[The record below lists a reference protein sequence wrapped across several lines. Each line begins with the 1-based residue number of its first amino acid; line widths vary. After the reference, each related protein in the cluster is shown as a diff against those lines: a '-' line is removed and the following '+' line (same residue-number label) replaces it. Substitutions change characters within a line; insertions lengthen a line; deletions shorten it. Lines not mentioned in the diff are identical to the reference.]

1 MPDCNKAA
9 RETWPFLFERV
20 HVSDCKNNN
29 IFLVGLMGAGKT
41 TIGRLL
47 ARRLDMTFID
57 SDHEIE
63 ARTGATIP
71 WIFEIEGEA
80 SFRRR
85 EADVIRELTAQNGIV
100 LATGGGAVLNPD
112 SRALLAERGTVI
124 YLRASVSSI
133 LQRTA
138 HDKNRPLLQTA
149 DPRRKLEDLTA
160 QREPLY
166 REIADMVI
174 DTGRPNVQSMV
185 QTILD
190 QLEADNAA
198 REQANAKTTM
208 NEQACISLNVEL
220 GDRSY
225 PIAIGRGLLD
235 DASLLNRHIG
245 GSGKV
250 AIVTNTT
257 VAPLYLDKVAGPL
270 RAAGRDVVPI
280 ILRDGEEFKNWESLN
295 EVFDALLA
303 NKCDRKTT
311 LVALGGGVIG
321 DMTGFAA
328 ATYMRGVP
336 FVQIPTTLLAQ
347 VDSSVGGKTGI
358 NHPLGKN
365 MIGAFYQPRAVI
377 ADTATLDTLPDRE
390 LSAGLAEVIKHGAI
404 LDAAFFDWIEANI
417 GKLVARDHAALAHA
431 IARSCEIKADVVAR
445 DEREGG
451 LRAVLNF
458 GHTFGHAIEAGMGY
472 GAWLHGEAV
481 GCGMVMAADLS
492 RRLGLIDDA
501 AVDRVR
507 ALVQAAGLPVVAPDL
522 GIERW
527 IELME
532 VDKKN
537 EGGAIKFILL
547 KPLGSP
553 SITNAPRELLDA
565 TLKACIP

>member
-1 MPDCNKAA
+1 M
-9 RETWPFLFERV
+9 
-20 HVSDCKNNN
+20 SDCKNNN

-100 LATGGGAVLNPD
+100 LATGGGAVLNPA

-133 LQRTA
+133 LARTA

-190 QLEADNAA
+190 QLDADNAA

-235 DASLLNRHIG
+235 DSSLLNRHIG

-270 RAAGRDVVPI
+270 RAAGREVVPI

-377 ADTATLDTLPDRE
+377 ADTATLDTLPARE

-404 LDAAFFDWIEANI
+404 LDAPFFDWIEANI

-458 GHTFGHAIEAGMGY
+458 GHTFGHAIEAGLGY

-492 RRLGLIDDA
+492 RRLNLIDDA
-501 AVDRVR
+501 ALERVR
-507 ALVQAAGLPVVAPDL
+507 ALVKAAGLPVVAPDL

-565 TLKACIP
+565 TLKALVGIPSS

>member
-1 MPDCNKAA
+1 
-9 RETWPFLFERV
+9 
-20 HVSDCKNNN
+20 
-29 IFLVGLMGAGKT
+29 MGSGKT

-47 ARRLDMTFID
+47 ARRLGKRFVD
-57 SDHEIE
+57 SDHAIE

-85 EADVIRELTAQNGIV
+85 EAEMIRELTAQEDII
-100 LATGGGAVLNPD
+100 LATGGGAILDPA

-124 YLRASVSSI
+124 YLRAGIGAI
-133 LQRTA
+133 LQRTS

-149 DPRRKLEDLTA
+149 DPRRKLEQLLA

-166 REIADMVI
+166 REIADLVI

-185 QTILD
+185 QTILE
-190 QLEADNAA
+190 QLDALAA
-198 REQANAKTTM
+198 GRARRAKTSM
-208 NEQACISLNVEL
+208 NQAAQLTLNVEL
-220 GDRSY
+220 GERSY
-225 PIAIGRGLLD
+225 PIAIGPGLLSD
-235 DASLLNRHIG
+235 PAALARHIG
-245 GSGKV
+245 GNKV

-257 VAPLYLDKVAGPL
+257 VAPLYLDKVAAPL
-270 RAAGRDVVPI
+270 RAAGREVVEIVLP
-280 ILRDGEEFKNWESLN
+280 DGEEHKHWGSLMS
-295 EVFDALLA
+295 VFDALLA

-321 DMTGFAA
+321 DLTGFAA
-328 ATYMRGVP
+328 ASYMRGVP

-365 MIGAFYQPRAVI
+365 MIGAFYQPRAVL
-377 ADTATLDTLPDRE
+377 ADTSTLSTLPDRE

-417 GKLVARDHAALAHA
+417 KALVAREPAALAHA
-431 IARSCEIKADVVAR
+431 IARSCEIKADVVR
-445 DEREGG
+445 KDEREGG

-458 GHTFGHAIEAGMGY
+458 GHTFGHAIEAGLGY
-472 GAWLHGEAV
+472 GEWLHGEAV

-492 RRLGLIDDA
+492 HRLGLIDA
-501 AVDRVR
+501 AALERLR
-507 ALVQAAGLPVVAPDL
+507 ALVQAAGLPTVAPDL

-553 SITNAPRELLDA
+553 SITSVPEETLRA
-565 TLKACIP
+565 TIAACVAGGSI

>member
-1 MPDCNKAA
+1 VGDAK
-9 RETWPFLFERV
+9 
-20 HVSDCKNNN
+20 KNN

-47 ARRLDMTFID
+47 ARRLNMAFMD

-63 ARTGATIP
+63 ARTGASIP
-71 WIFEIEGEA
+71 WIFEIEGEP

-85 EADVIRELTAQNGIV
+85 EADMIRELTAQCGIV
-100 LATGGGAVLNPD
+100 LATGGGAVLNPE

-124 YLRASVSSI
+124 YLRASVGSI
-133 LQRTA
+133 LQRTS

-166 REIADMVI
+166 REIADLVI

-190 QLEADNAA
+190 QVAALNAA
-198 REQANAKTTM
+198 RARSEAKTRM
-208 NEQACISLNVEL
+208 NEQACISIDVEL
-220 GDRSY
+220 GERSY
-225 PIAIGRGLLD
+225 PILIGRGLLD
-235 DASLLNRHIG
+235 DGALLMKHIG
-245 GSGKV
+245 GAGGKV
-250 AIVTNTT
+250 AVVTNTT
-257 VAPLYLDKVAGPL
+257 VAPLYLEKVAAPL
-270 RAAGRDVVPI
+270 RAGGREVVPI
-280 ILRDGEEFKNWESLN
+280 ILPDGEEYKNWEHLN
-295 EVFDALLA
+295 LVFDALLA

-404 LDAAFFDWIEANI
+404 LDAGFFDWIEANI
-417 GKLVARDHAALAHA
+417 DALVARDPAALAHA
-431 IARSCEIKADVVAR
+431 IARSCEIKSDVVKR

-458 GHTFGHAIEAGMGY
+458 GHTFGHAIEAGLGY

-492 RRLGLIDDA
+492 RRLGHIDDA
-501 AVDRVR
+501 ALERVR
-507 ALVQAAGLPVVAPDL
+507 ALVQAAGLPTAAPDL
-522 GIERW
+522 GAQRW

-537 EGGAIKFILL
+537 EGGTIKFILV

-553 SITNAPRELLDA
+553 SIGNAPRELLLA
-565 TLKACIP
+565 TLQATVDAAAGDQPA

>member
-1 MPDCNKAA
+1 
-9 RETWPFLFERV
+9 
-20 HVSDCKNNN
+20 VSDCKNNN

-47 ARRLDMTFID
+47 ARRLDLTFID

-85 EADVIRELTAQNGIV
+85 EADVIRELTSQNGIV
-100 LATGGGAVLNPD
+100 LATGGGAVLNPA

-149 DPRRKLEDLTA
+149 DPRRKLEDLTE

-166 REIADMVI
+166 REIADIVI

-190 QLEADNAA
+190 QIAETASTDA
-198 REQANAKTTM
+198 RSKTKTTM

-235 DASLLNRHIG
+235 DSSLLQRHIG

-257 VAPLYLDKVAGPL
+257 VAPLYLEKVAAPL
-270 RAAGRDVVPI
+270 RAAGREVVPI
-280 ILRDGEEFKNWESLN
+280 ILRDGEEYKTWESLN

-377 ADTATLDTLPDRE
+377 ADTATLDTLPARE

-404 LDAAFFDWIEANI
+404 LDAGFFDWIEANI
-417 GKLVARDHAALAHA
+417 AKLMARDHAALAHA
-431 IARSCEIKADVVAR
+431 IARSCEIKSDVVAR

-458 GHTFGHAIEAGMGY
+458 GHTFGHAIESGLGY
-472 GAWLHGEAV
+472 GEWLHGEAV

-492 RRLGLIDDA
+492 RRLGLIDA
-501 AVDRVR
+501 AALERVR

-522 GIERW
+522 GVDRW

-565 TLKACIP
+565 TLAASVGTPSR

>member
-1 MPDCNKAA
+1 
-9 RETWPFLFERV
+9 
-20 HVSDCKNNN
+20 
-29 IFLVGLMGAGKT
+29 MGAGKT
-41 TIGRLL
+41 TIGRML
-47 ARRLDMTFID
+47 ARRLNMAFID

-63 ARTGATIP
+63 ARTGASIP
-71 WIFEIEGEA
+71 WIFEIEGEP

-85 EADVIRELTAQNGIV
+85 EAEVIRELTAQRGIV
-100 LATGGGAVLNPD
+100 LGTGGGAVLDPA
-112 SRALLAERGTVI
+112 SRALLAERGTVV
-124 YLRASVSSI
+124 YLRASVASI

-149 DPRRKLEDLTA
+149 DPRKKLEDLTA

-166 REIADMVI
+166 REIADLVI

-185 QTILD
+185 QTIID
-190 QLEADNAA
+190 QIAALEAA
-198 REQANAKTTM
+198 RARKARTTM
-208 NEQACISLNVEL
+208 NPQECISLDVEL
-220 GDRSY
+220 GERSY
-225 PIAIGRGLLD
+225 PIVIGRDLLD
-235 DASLLNRHIG
+235 NGALLARHVPG
-245 GSGKV
+245 NGKV

-257 VAPLYLDKVAGPL
+257 VAPLYLEKVAAPL
-270 RAAGRDVVPI
+270 RAAGREVLPI
-280 ILRDGEEFKNWESLN
+280 ILPDGEEHKNWQSLN
-295 EVFDALLA
+295 LVFDALLA

-321 DMTGFAA
+321 DLTGYAA
-328 ATYMRGVP
+328 ASYMRGVP

-404 LDAAFFDWIEANI
+404 LDAGFFDWIEQNI
-417 GKLVARDHAALAHA
+417 GKLVARDHDALAYA
-431 IARSCEIKADVVAR
+431 ILRSCEIKSDVVRR

-458 GHTFGHAIEAGMGY
+458 GHTFGHAIENGLGY
-472 GAWLHGEAV
+472 GEWLHGEAV
-481 GCGMVMAADLS
+481 GCGMVLAADLS
-492 RRLGLIDDA
+492 QRMGLIDEA
-501 AVDRVR
+501 SVERIR
-507 ALVQAAGLPVVAPDL
+507 ALTQAAGLPVVAPDL
-522 GIERW
+522 GLERW

-553 SITNAPRELLDA
+553 SITGTPRAQLEA
-565 TLKACIP
+565 TLEATVAKSAR